1 MIVTTFRYILY
12 HTQRKLLII
21 SECCVPSIHGQAEV
35 DSKKEREELAES
47 LAKRPRLKDS
57 SSDDEDDDDDSRD
70 PGKTE

>member
-1 MIVTTFRYILY
+1 MHCILC
-12 HTQRKLLII
+12 
-21 SECCVPSIHGQAEV
+21 ECCVTSMHGQAEV

-47 LAKRPRLKDS
+47 LAKRPRLNDS